1 MPKKKKIPA
10 AVRNIVWLKY
20 IPDKNNARCFCCK
33 LETITNANWHC
44 GHIISEKKGGKIHVD
59 NLRPI
64 CGGCNSSMGATN
76 MYDFMK
82 KYGFDTIENNNK
94 MKKTKNTKKKL
105 SEKQLVHLANMRAK
119 AKKNRERKKSQKIAK
134 ELEKNE
140 KEKHDKIVL
149 EEKERSQSAYDTT
162 SSDLLSLFS
171 AQCSTG
177 EFTGRKW
184 GHLEA
189 MGFPK
194 VNPRHGD
201 TNILNNSFPKKIDH
215 HPNYPNYFNTGN
227 RFF

>member
-1 MPKKKKIPA
+1 
-10 AVRNIVWLKY
+10 
-20 IPDKNNARCFCCK
+20 
-33 LETITNANWHC
+33 
-44 GHIISEKKGGKIHVD
+44 
-59 NLRPI
+59 
-64 CGGCNSSMGATN
+64 MGATN

-82 KYGFDTIENNNK
+82 KYGFDTIENN
-94 MKKTKNTKKKL
+94 KKTKKTKKKP

-119 AKKNRERKKSQKIAK
+119 AKKNRERKKSQKIAQ
-134 ELEKNE
+134 EQEKNE

-149 EEKERSQSAYDTT
+149 EEKERSQSAYDTAL
-162 SSDLLSLFS
+162 SDLFQHPTQSSLFS

-177 EFTGRKW
+177 EFAGRKW

-201 TNILNNSFPKKIDH
+201 TNILNNPFPKKIDH